1 MNKTTKNPNE
11 IDLGIGIH
19 LTPTLAKGT
28 KIHGIGCNHSTQ
40 FTLQIN
46 ALWTVTQLLLGET
59 NEN

>member
-1 MNKTTKNPNE
+1 MNKTIKNPNE
-11 IDLGIGIH
+11 IDLGIVIH